1 MGTVYL
7 VDAHNL
13 TLADSE
19 INDTIPLEYGDTL
32 PIMGSFPVSIPF
44 GVPVDGNPS
53 DLTDLITKKYTGL
66 LAYYPGFTYIDYDD
80 CLDAT
85 GWDTSLYE
93 GYTLGERL
101 TTSIYDT
108 GTLQSN
114 AVTLTGTAPS
124 EALVTWDVFQLTRA
138 NPKDG
143 ILVREYQEVDA
154 ANLQCQVSFDNGSS
168 WQIVIDGVL
177 FSIPPASQGTN
188 FIIQFT
194 TATSGRYWLGSWAV
208 LY

>member
-1 MGTVYL
+1 MGTIYL
-7 VDAHNL
+7 IDAHNP

-19 INDTIPLEYGDTL
+19 INDTIPLESGDTL
-32 PIMGSFPVSIPF
+32 PLIGSFPINVPF
-44 GVPVDGNPS
+44 GTPVDGNPT
-53 DLTDLITKKYTGL
+53 DLNDLITKKYTGL
-66 LAYYPGFTYIDYDD
+66 LAYYPGFTYIDYED

-85 GWDTSLYE
+85 GWDTSLYK

-114 AVTLTGTAPS
+114 PVTLTGAAPS
-124 EALVTWDVFQLTRA
+124 EVIITWEVFQLTMA

-143 ILVREYQEVDA
+143 LLVREYQEVDA
-154 ANLQCQVSFDNGSS
+154 TNFQAQVSFNGGST
-168 WQIVIDGVL
+168 WVTLPDGVL
-177 FSIPPASQGTN
+177 FSVPPADQGTS
-188 FIIQFT
+188 FIMSLT
-194 TATSGRYWLGSWAV
+194 TATSGRFWLGGWAV